1 MTGAFILATG
11 NRHKLA
17 EMEELL
23 PAVELQPLP
32 AGFEM
37 PPEDGD
43 SFAANAL
50 IKARAAH
57 AATGEVTIADD
68 SGIAAEDLGGAP
80 GIYSARYAGEGASD
94 EVNLDK
100 LLREVDAAGGNRRA
114 AYVCAIALIDETGV
128 EHVFEARCEGRL
140 LGERARQRRLRLRP
154 GLRPRR
160 HRPRRRAH
168 LRRAERRREERDQ
181 PPRPGR
187 AQARRPPR
195 PGGGRHAV
203 IRTKSRAAALSIAS
217 NAVLIALKLA
227 AGAITGSIAIIT
239 EAVHSL
245 IDLVASVVAFFSVR
259 KADEPADAEHPY
271 GHEKVENLAAA
282 IEGMLILVGAG
293 VIVYEATH
301 QLVQGAEVDRLGVG
315 IAVMAFSVFANLGVS
330 TVLSRQAK
338 AHESQALEGD
348 AAHLRTD
355 AMTSAGV
362 LFGLA
367 LVQIT
372 GDAAFDPITALV
384 VAVAIVWA
392 GFRIL
397 RRSSGG
403 PRRRSAAEAEMD
415 RIEEAIASARTAEV
429 AGYHK
434 LRARRAGSRRHIDL
448 HVQYRSGT
456 SLERAHELAHQMR
469 DSIEAE
475 IPRPRC

>member
-1 MTGAFILATG
+1 M
-11 NRHKLA
+11 
-17 EMEELL
+17 
-23 PAVELQPLP
+23 
-32 AGFEM
+32 
-37 PPEDGD
+37 
-43 SFAANAL
+43 
-50 IKARAAH
+50 
-57 AATGEVTIADD
+57 
-68 SGIAAEDLGGAP
+68 
-80 GIYSARYAGEGASD
+80 
-94 EVNLDK
+94 
-100 LLREVDAAGGNRRA
+100 
-114 AYVCAIALIDETGV
+114 
-128 EHVFEARCEGRL
+128 
-140 LGERARQRRLRLRP
+140 
-154 GLRPRR
+154 
-160 HRPRRRAH
+160 
-168 LRRAERRREERDQ
+168 
-181 PPRPGR
+181 
-187 AQARRPPR
+187 
-195 PGGGRHAV
+195 

-217 NAVLIALKLA
+217 NAILIALKLV

-239 EAVHSL
+239 EAIHSL
-245 IDLVASVVAFFSVR
+245 IDLVASVIAFFSVR
-259 KADEPADAEHPY
+259 KADEPADADHPY

-293 VIVYEATH
+293 VIVYEATR
-301 QLVQGAEVDRLGVG
+301 QLVSGAEVDRLGVG
-315 IAVMAFSVFANLGVS
+315 IAVMAFSIFANLGVS
-330 TVLSRQAK
+330 SVLSRQAK

-397 RRSSGG
+397 RRSSGVLVDETL
-403 PRRRSAAEAEMD
+403 PEVELD
-415 RIEEAIASARTAEV
+415 RIETAIATARTPEV

-434 LRARRAGSRRHIDL
+434 LRARRAGSRRHIDF

-475 IPRPRC
+475 IPQAEVLIHAEPETSFREPDDSDSGPFRSG